1 MDPKE
6 AWQIRLRGY
15 KIMAALRA
23 KNLRNLSHEEWVRTL
38 GIVWS
43 VREPDQR
50 IFETALWLQRK
61 LRAADIE
68 FCFIGGL
75 ALQRWGEVRVTQ
87 DIDLTIFSPLGKEI
101 EIVDKLSAFLKS
113 REKDIEGLA
122 TIARMF
128 LGVAPS
134 GIEVDASLG
143 FMPYEKRIIERAVDV
158 NFELTEP
165 LRCCSPEDLAV
176 LKTVA
181 GRERDWADI
190 RTIVHRSGL
199 KVDWDLV
206 YAEAKVLLN
215 LSENPE
221 HEARLRK
228 IVEEEIN
235 LDNG

>member
-61 LRAADIE
+61 LRAAKIE

-87 DIDLTIFSPLGKEI
+87 DVDLTIFCPLGKEM
-101 EIVDKLSAFLKS
+101 EIVDTLSTFLTP
-113 REKDIEGLA
+113 RELDVEGLA

-128 LGVAPS
+128 LGLAPS
-134 GIEVDASLG
+134 GIQVDISLG
-143 FMPYEKRIIERAVDV
+143 FMPYEERVMERARNVD
-158 NFELTEP
+158 FEMAEP
-165 LRCCSPEDLAV
+165 LRCCSPEDLAI

-190 RTIVHRSGL
+190 RTIVHRSGP

-221 HEARLRK
+221 HEDRLRQ
-228 IVEEEIN
+228 IVQEDLTPE
-235 LDNG
+235 